1 MKNITVGTRMK
12 DTLGNLM
19 ECVKIDGLLYELK
32 FVGEDG
38 TLSVG
43 SVIAVPS
50 HMENYEIVEDTLTRQ
65 DIIDVIN
72 AQARDCIDSYY
83 KERTAD
89 NFFRIDDMVRACQKY
104 NVTKEEVPTL
114 IEMQNIIVMG

>member
-19 ECVKIDGLLYELK
+19 ECVKVDGLLYELK
-32 FVGEDG
+32 YVGEDG

-50 HMENYEIVEDTLTRQ
+50 HMENYEIIEDTPSRQ
-65 DIIDVIN
+65 EIIDMCNKYAREIIN
-72 AQARDCIDSYY
+72 SYY
-83 KERTAD
+83 QTHTAD
-89 NFFRIDDMVRACQKY
+89 DFFRIDQILRVCQKQGL
-104 NVTKEEVPTL
+104 TKEEVPTL